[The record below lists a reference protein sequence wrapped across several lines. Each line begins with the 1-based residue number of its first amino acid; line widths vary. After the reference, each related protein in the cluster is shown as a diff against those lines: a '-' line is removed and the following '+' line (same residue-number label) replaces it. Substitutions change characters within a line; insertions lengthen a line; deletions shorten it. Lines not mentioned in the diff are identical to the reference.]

1 MLAAFRNMRVTVM
14 NPKQLELLSFLR
26 SIFYAGYI
34 HFEAFIDDIL
44 QVCFFKPIKFSVA
57 MISFLLFLHAA
68 QGEMYVFEF
77 VDK

>member
-26 SIFYAGYI
+26 SIFYAGYN
-34 HFEAFIDDIL
+34 HFEAFIDIL

-57 MISFLLFLHAA
+57 TISLFCVYKQLI
-68 QGEMYVFEF
+68 EMYVFEF